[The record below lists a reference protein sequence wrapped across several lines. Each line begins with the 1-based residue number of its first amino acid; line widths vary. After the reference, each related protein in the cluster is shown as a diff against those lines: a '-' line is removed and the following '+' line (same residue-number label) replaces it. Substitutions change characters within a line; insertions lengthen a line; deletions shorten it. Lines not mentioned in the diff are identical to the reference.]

1 MAKKKNWT
9 NTAYDIAK
17 WFTLIFMPAGITLTS
32 IIMQTTEA
40 ANIEQTITILTAIN
54 TFLGAILGISNINY
68 NAKIA
73 NSQNKSV

>member
-1 MAKKKNWT
+1 MAKKNWT

-32 IIMQTTEA
+32 IVMQQTGATNTE
-40 ANIEQTITILTAIN
+40 TVITILTAIN
-54 TFLGAILGISNINY
+54 TFLGTILGISNINY

-73 NSQNKSV
+73 NSNQKNV